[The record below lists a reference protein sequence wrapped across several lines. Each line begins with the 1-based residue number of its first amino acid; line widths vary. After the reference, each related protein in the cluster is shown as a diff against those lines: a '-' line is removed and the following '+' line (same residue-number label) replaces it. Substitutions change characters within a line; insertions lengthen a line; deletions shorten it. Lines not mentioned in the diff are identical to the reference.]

1 MSNMVSMA
9 FEGSN
14 LLPSPTSFPQG
25 VLPASVEDSLSVA
38 ASAFTVPFAVP
49 AVTFLAVIGAA
60 VGRTRGLEVKP
71 SWITHPNLYWGLVA
85 RSGMGK
91 SPCSNAILKP
101 IHEQENA
108 AFKEHKRELEAYELE
123 LREWQSSFARAQRKN
138 DTLPDKPIYPTWE
151 QIYVEDSTT
160 QAVGSILSNN
170 PRGILWY
177 RDELSGLLADLGR
190 YDNKGSDGGDKAR
203 LLSAYDC
210 GAWKV
215 SRSTKDALHIPH
227 ACVSIFGT
235 VQPDLLPS
243 LFKHKDTVSG
253 FLPRFLFIRCEQ
265 EAPPLW
271 TSESFD
277 GEPADHIH
285 GFIHQ
290 ALDLNFGPENS
301 PEIIKLSDA
310 AKHTV
315 KDWYDNQVLSHWYQ
329 PELEQ
334 FESLAPKLRG
344 AFFKIC
350 LIIHMLDCWST
361 GKSEMS
367 PVHHESI
374 QRTIVLM
381 EWLQEQQRQVWTL
394 LSAGNKFQEAS
405 AIERRVA
412 QAIVALSK
420 ELNQALLP
428 TSRIV
433 EFLNY
438 ELPESFHIKPD
449 AVGKTY
455 KKLGIETGRNSKE
468 RGAKLTP
475 EIIET
480 LSRYF
485 PVEKGVI
492 GVTDVTRANKSSEF
506 QGDNQVTSKVTPIF
520 QVSSGVTTK
529 NGYENKDL
537 QQE

>member
-1 MSNMVSMA
+1 MSDMA
-9 FEGSN
+9 LMPSEGSN
-14 LLPSPTSFPQG
+14 LLPSPASFPEG
-25 VLPASVEDSLSVA
+25 VLPARIEESLSVA
-38 ASAFTVPFAVP
+38 ASAYTVPFAVP

-71 SWITHPNLYWGLVA
+71 SWITHPNLYWALVA

-101 IHEQENA
+101 IHERENTS
-108 AFKEHKRELEAYELE
+108 FNEHKIELDTYELE
-123 LREWQSSFARAQRKN
+123 LREWQGSFARAQRKN
-138 DTLPDKPIYPTWE
+138 DTPPEKPIYPTWE

-177 RDELSGLLADLGR
+177 RDELSGMLADLGR
-190 YDNKGSDGGDKAR
+190 YDNKGGDGGDKAR

-210 GAWKV
+210 GPWKV

-235 VQPDLLPS
+235 VQPALLPS

-277 GEPADHIH
+277 GEPAKHIH
-285 GFIHQ
+285 ELVYK
-290 ALDLNFGPENS
+290 ALDLSFGSDNS
-301 PEIIKLSDA
+301 PCIIKLSDA
-310 AKHTV
+310 AKRDV
-315 KDWYDNQVLSHWYQ
+315 KDWYDNQVLVHWYQ
-329 PELEQ
+329 PQLEQ
-334 FESLAPKLRG
+334 FEALAPKLRG
-344 AFFKIC
+344 AFFKLC
-350 LIIHMLDCWST
+350 LIIHMLDCWSM
-361 GKSEMS
+361 GKSELC
-367 PVHHESI
+367 PVHHESV
-374 QRTIVLM
+374 QRTIILM

-412 QAIVALSK
+412 KAIVELSTK
-420 ELNQALLP
+420 LNLSLLP
-428 TSRIV
+428 TSKIV
-433 EFLNY
+433 EFLNRD
-438 ELPESFHIKPD
+438 LPVSFHIIPD

-475 EIIET
+475 EIIGT
-480 LSRYF
+480 LSKYF
-485 PVEKGVI
+485 STEKPVIGVI
-492 GVTDVTRANKSSEF
+492 GVTKPFKSEELQS
-506 QGDNQVTSKVTPIF
+506 DKSMTPKVTPIF
-520 QVSSGVTTK
+520 KASSDVTVK
-529 NGYENKDL
+529 NDHKINNL
-537 QQE
+537 QQK